1 MAKLK
6 GSICVH
12 YASVELAE
20 NALDRARK
28 MFLSTTPASF
38 DRSRRD
44 TNIVYFPRGVAANTK
59 GHHVSDM
66 EVEHFLRTECDGSLP
81 DGVNIPC
88 R

>member
-1 MAKLK
+1 MEHILFQEAVIMAQLK

-20 NALDRARK
+20 NALNRARK

-44 TNIVYFPRGVAANTK
+44 TNIVYFPRGVAANIK
-59 GHHVSDM
+59 GHHVSD
-66 EVEHFLRTECDGSLP
+66 TEIGRAS
-81 DGVNIPC
+81 C
-88 R
+88 RERV